1 MPKHVIEDA
10 MVTLNSVDISNRVKK
25 VTFVTAKRSPQEAT
39 GMTDSWEERI
49 GVDIRSWRCSLDL
62 FQDYSTASVFGVLRA
77 LLDSTVSSGLPIV
90 VRPTTAARGTTNPEF
105 QGSVLLDGDYPL
117 IDAEV
122 GAVNMAPVNLLG
134 NGALSIVTTSS

>member
-1 MPKHVIEDA
+1 
-10 MVTLNSVDISNRVKK
+10 
-25 VTFVTAKRSPQEAT
+25 
-39 GMTDSWEERI
+39 MTDSWEERI